1 MPASALAIAN
11 RRRVTR
17 TSASAFASLRST
29 TGERSL
35 RIDSAV
41 ISLSSN
47 QRGGNHE
54 PDALGIARRQ
64 QESSVLTGGISGQ
77 AAHPHARNLGRSG
90 RGFEVPGGGQDRPP
104 LTHPELVQGTPV
116 HPRPSPTFEETA
128 QGHPATR
135 AEGCNP

>member
-64 QESSVLTGGISGQ
+64 QESSVLTGGITWLKQ
-77 AAHPHARNLGRSG
+77 TKHRSPFISLAPE
-90 RGFEVPGGGQDRPP
+90 REEV
-104 LTHPELVQGTPV
+104 
-116 HPRPSPTFEETA
+116 
-128 QGHPATR
+128 R
-135 AEGCNP
+135 A

>member
-64 QESSVLTGGISGQ
+64 QESSVLTGGIR
-77 AAHPHARNLGRSG
+77 AHLSVDEPPPHASVHRCVYLPPVTL
-90 RGFEVPGGGQDRPP
+90 RGARELPWIVLRP
-104 LTHPELVQGTPV
+104 H
-116 HPRPSPTFEETA
+116 
-128 QGHPATR
+128 
-135 AEGCNP
+135 

>member
-64 QESSVLTGGISGQ
+64 QESSVLTGGIS
-77 AAHPHARNLGRSG
+77 PPPEIERMPSARSIIQRLPFSNVR
-90 RGFEVPGGGQDRPP
+90 
-104 LTHPELVQGTPV
+104 TAINVQ
-116 HPRPSPTFEETA
+116 H
-128 QGHPATR
+128 
-135 AEGCNP
+135 